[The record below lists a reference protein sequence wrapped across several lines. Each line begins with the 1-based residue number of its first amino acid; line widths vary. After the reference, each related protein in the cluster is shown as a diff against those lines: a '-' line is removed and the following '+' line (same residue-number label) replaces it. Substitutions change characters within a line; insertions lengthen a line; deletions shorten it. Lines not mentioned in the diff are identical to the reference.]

1 MSSVYRFIPT
11 PSCSSFSGQVGVWQL
26 SLGNAHV
33 SREAGCISVCSL
45 LLLSAAAYFNIF
57 MAHKKWRKGKQDP
70 LQKGI
75 I

>member
-33 SREAGCISVCSL
+33 SREAAAMHFSV
-45 LLLSAAAYFNIF
+45 LSASLICRGVF
-57 MAHKKWRKGKQDP
+57 
-70 LQKGI
+70 
-75 I
+75 